1 MKTPDILLPWAN
13 KRPIVYH
20 YMRELEQTEGSLFQI
35 RLLSACIAAM
45 AERHETL
52 MVEHLKLQS
61 IAPKRLRFE
70 DGTVYTYHTPDYLI
84 PVTPC
89 KGTPAVQ
96 K

>member
-1 MKTPDILLPWAN
+1 MKPPNLLLPWVH
-13 KRPIVYH
+13 KCPIVNH

-35 RLLSACIAAM
+35 RLLSACIAAL
-45 AERHETL
+45 AERNEAL

-70 DGTVYTYHTPDYLI
+70 DGSVYTYHTPDHLI
-84 PVTPC
+84 PETPC